1 MRRALSVPGFLV
13 LAPLCRN
20 SLRIG
25 VGPELF
31 SINFQQKRIVLNKKE
46 ALLTVSWVP
55 GKVRLID
62 QTALPESLNY
72 VELSDW
78 RDVVEAIRT
87 MVVRGAP
94 AIGCTAALGMALG
107 ARGIISDGRE
117 SFLKRIVSMADAFRA
132 SRPTAVNLF
141 WAVDRM
147 LAIAENMEGNTV
159 DVKDAMLKE
168 ALKMLAEDI
177 DINRRLGRFGA
188 ERIPD
193 SANILTH
200 CNAGALA
207 TVGYG
212 TALGVVRAAV
222 EDGKRIHVY
231 ADETRPRLQGMKLT
245 AWELAQDGIPVTVIA
260 DNMAASLMRQGKID
274 VVIVGADRIAAN
286 GDTANKI
293 GTYGVAVL
301 AKHHGIPFYVA
312 APFSTIDMKLASGVQ
327 IPIEER
333 DSIEMTHVDGVRI
346 APIGVEVLNP
356 AFDVTPAELITG
368 IITEQGVI
376 SAPYEANLSHWFDMA
391 STELIAT
398 V

>member
-1 MRRALSVPGFLV
+1 M
-13 LAPLCRN
+13 
-20 SLRIG
+20 
-25 VGPELF
+25 
-31 SINFQQKRIVLNKKE
+31 NKKE

-62 QTALPESLNY
+62 QTALPESLKY

-78 RDVVEAIRT
+78 REVVEAIRT

-147 LAIAENMEGNTV
+147 LAIAEKMEGNTV

-188 ERIPD
+188 ERMPD

-312 APFSTIDMKLASGVQ
+312 APFSTIDMKLASGAQ

-346 APIGVEVLNP
+346 APVGVEVLNP

-391 STELIAT
+391 SSELIALA
-398 V
+398 